1 MNMNDSQPH
10 LIESNLIE
18 SNLKMVVN
26 YTLKKCHD
34 IKIHYYNFIYNSVLF
49 LIFIIILS
57 AVLIVKYKG
66 KPSAEEIKNRQD
78 EKQKY
83 ILNKIKQ
90 FQENTRKEKQQLIQG
105 TENLITWLP
114 YF

>member
-1 MNMNDSQPH
+1 MNVYEP
-10 LIESNLIE
+10 NLIE

-34 IKIHYYNFIYNSVLF
+34 IKIHYYNLIYNGVLF
-49 LIFIIILS
+49 LLF
-57 AVLIVKYKG
+57 VLIVSVILAFKYKG
-66 KPSAEEIKNRQD
+66 KPTQEEINKREE

-83 ILNKIKQ
+83 ILNMIKQ
-90 FQENTRKEKQQLIQG
+90 FQEDTRKAKQQLIQG
-105 TENLITWLP
+105 TDDLFTGLP